1 MCDFLQLNNQYVS
14 LPFNLEGGKLS
25 VFRSGFF
32 GVVKTDFGL
41 MLKFNWDSHVA
52 LTLPS
57 SYSGEIGGL
66 CGNWNGLADDDMMTP
81 DKSLA
86 KTPTAFGISWKV
98 RDDPGCSSD
107 CNDNKCPT
115 CQPDLMDRYQ
125 KREFCGIIT
134 DRNGPF
140 KDCHSKVDPKQYFDD
155 CAYDMC
161 LYQGH
166 ATALCA
172 ALGAYTSACQE
183 ASASVDVWRSDS
195 LCPPSCKANS
205 HYEVCA
211 TGCPQTC
218 SDLTESS
225 GCEGLPCTEG
235 CVCDDGFLLSDGE
248 CVPVAECGCV
258 HFGLS
263 YKAGQVFF
271 PEGLCKQRCV
281 CQAGGRVQCDAYSCG
296 PSEKCQV
303 KDGVQA
309 CHPDGT
315 GTCTV
320 FGASQYRSFDSQS
333 FSLSGDCMYKM
344 VEVIHSHEKKTNFSV
359 LVQQKSAG
367 GDTMVT
373 WTVQIEAYG
382 YMIVIFPGTSW
393 KIMVGEIKMNLP
405 LTLENGK
412 VKAYQNGFNVIVEM
426 DFGLKVSYDGFS
438 GVRIEIPSTY
448 KGAVGGLCGNF
459 NDDKAD
465 DFMLPSGV
473 QAVSAEKFAEEW
485 VNTQEGRTCH
495 TGCGSQCPP
504 TDEKK
509 RPEAEKACSILT
521 SKDGPVSQCHSLFP
535 PQQHFQECVQD
546 LITDPKNA
554 NMLCQHIQK
563 YVALCQSAGITVK
576 SWRTETF
583 CSVRCPANS
592 HYELCADTC
601 SSTCASLSVSSKCP
615 KCQEGCQCDDGFV
628 FDGDMC
634 VPLQDCGC
642 FVDGHYYKSGES
654 VMQFDCTEECHCEHG
669 VFSCKR
675 TECKP
680 SELCTIQDGAMGC
693 HLSATECPEN
703 SHYEP
708 CGTACPASC
717 GDLDAPT
724 KCKMACVEGCQ
735 CNTGFARS
743 GDKCVPLKSCGCTY
757 EGQYY
762 PSGKEFWADSKCTQQ
777 CKCNPASAKV
787 ECSKVKCKNS
797 QVCDLRNGVRDCYPV
812 SFGTCQGSGDPH
824 YRTFDGKKFDFQGT
838 CTYYLSKL
846 VNTADPSLVPFEV
859 RVQNQNRGRN
869 RAVSYTKTVEITV
882 YGSTVVLSKEN
893 PGKVLLNNQYVSLP
907 FNLEGGKLSVF
918 RSGFFGVVK
927 TDFGLMLKFNW
938 DSHVAL
944 TLPSSYSGEIGG
956 LCGNWNGLAD
966 DDMMTPDKSLAKT
979 PTAFGISWKVRD
991 DPGCSSDCNDNKCP
1005 TCQPDL
1011 MDRYQKREFCG
1022 IITDRNGPFK
1032 DCHSKVDPKQ
1042 YFDDCAYDM
1051 CLYQGHA
1058 TALCAALGA
1067 YTSACQEASA
1077 SVDVWRSDSLC
1088 PPSCKANS
1096 HYEVCATGCPQTCSD
1111 LTESSGCE
1119 GLPCT
1124 EGCACDDG
1132 FLLSDGECVPV
1143 AECGCV
1149 HFGRSYKAGQVF
1161 FPEVLCEQRCVC
1173 QAGGRVQCNAY
1184 GCGPNEKCQ
1193 VKDGVQACHPDG
1205 TGTCTVFGASQYR
1218 SFDSQSFSLSG
1229 DCMYKM
1235 VEVIRSLEE
1244 KTTFSVLVQ
1253 QKSAGGDTMVTRT
1266 VEIRVYEYKLAILP
1280 RVGEV
1285 KMNLPL
1291 TLENGKVKAYQNGF
1305 NVIVEMDFGLKVS
1318 YDGFSGVRI
1327 EIPSTY
1333 KGAVGGLCG
1342 NFNDDKADDFMLPSG
1357 VQAVSA
1363 EKFAE
1368 EWVNTQEGR
1377 TCHTGCGSQCPPT
1390 DEKKRPEAEK
1400 ACSILTSK
1408 DGPVSQCHSLFPPQQ
1423 HFQECVQDLITDPKN
1438 ANMLCQHIQK
1448 YVALCQSAGI
1458 TVKSWRTETFCS
1470 VRCPANSH
1478 YELCADTC
1486 SSTCASLSVSSKC
1499 PKCQE
1504 GCQCDDGFVFD
1515 GDVCVPLQDCGCFVD
1530 GHYYKSGQTVMWNNY
1545 PCMEL
1550 TCREKEDCILKGDTG
1565 TAICVPRSK
1574 TSCWAIGD
1582 PHYQTFDGTIFGFQG
1597 TCSYTVIDGVISN
1610 IPLSLE
1616 SDSIKF
1622 RQSGIRGIMET
1633 DFGFQVTFDW
1643 STLFMVTVTSSYY
1656 DNLAGICGTY
1666 NANQT
1671 DDFTTP
1677 SGVVVTNITEWAQSW
1692 SVPDRDPFCWHYCKG
1707 YCPTCSDEDQELYS
1721 STKYCGLIESKEGPF
1736 SQCHNTLAPEE
1747 SASNCL
1753 YDVCL
1758 NKGRQEVYCA
1768 ALTNYVA
1775 ACQKVGGTVSPE
1787 WRQISNCR
1795 KYRAII
1801 LSMYILKLLHIITN
1815 IMGE

>member
-1 MCDFLQLNNQYVS
+1 
-14 LPFNLEGGKLS
+14 
-25 VFRSGFF
+25 
-32 GVVKTDFGL
+32 
-41 MLKFNWDSHVA
+41 
-52 LTLPS
+52 
-57 SYSGEIGGL
+57 
-66 CGNWNGLADDDMMTP
+66 
-81 DKSLA
+81 
-86 KTPTAFGISWKV
+86 
-98 RDDPGCSSD
+98 
-107 CNDNKCPT
+107 
-115 CQPDLMDRYQ
+115 
-125 KREFCGIIT
+125 
-134 DRNGPF
+134 
-140 KDCHSKVDPKQYFDD
+140 
-155 CAYDMC
+155 
-161 LYQGH
+161 
-166 ATALCA
+166 
-172 ALGAYTSACQE
+172 
-183 ASASVDVWRSDS
+183 
-195 LCPPSCKANS
+195 
-205 HYEVCA
+205 
-211 TGCPQTC
+211 
-218 SDLTESS
+218 
-225 GCEGLPCTEG
+225 
-235 CVCDDGFLLSDGE
+235 
-248 CVPVAECGCV
+248 
-258 HFGLS
+258 
-263 YKAGQVFF
+263 
-271 PEGLCKQRCV
+271 
-281 CQAGGRVQCDAYSCG
+281 
-296 PSEKCQV
+296 
-303 KDGVQA
+303 
-309 CHPDGT
+309 
-315 GTCTV
+315 
-320 FGASQYRSFDSQS
+320 
-333 FSLSGDCMYKM
+333 
-344 VEVIHSHEKKTNFSV
+344 
-359 LVQQKSAG
+359 
-367 GDTMVT
+367 
-373 WTVQIEAYG
+373 
-382 YMIVIFPGTSW
+382 
-393 KIMVGEIKMNLP
+393 
-405 LTLENGK
+405 
-412 VKAYQNGFNVIVEM
+412 
-426 DFGLKVSYDGFS
+426 
-438 GVRIEIPSTY
+438 
-448 KGAVGGLCGNF
+448 
-459 NDDKAD
+459 
-465 DFMLPSGV
+465 
-473 QAVSAEKFAEEW
+473 
-485 VNTQEGRTCH
+485 
-495 TGCGSQCPP
+495 
-504 TDEKK
+504 
-509 RPEAEKACSILT
+509 
-521 SKDGPVSQCHSLFP
+521 
-535 PQQHFQECVQD
+535 
-546 LITDPKNA
+546 
-554 NMLCQHIQK
+554 MLCQHIQK

-583 CSVRCPANS
+583 CCKLPFHFRENFQGVFLLYFFLLEKREPVTNSFYLFAAVRCPANS

-642 FVDGHYYKSGES
+642 FVDGHYYKVCFTLRKGDPCEKVKCREKEKCHEGVCVHTSKETCTALGDPHYNTFDGKRFDFQGTCTYIIATTVNNTSGLTPFAILTKNDHRGNQRVAYVRTVTVMVYNQTIVINKERGTVNGLKTFLPVTLADGKLRVMWSGWYAVLMTDFGLEVKYDWDMKLYITAPSSYFRSLGGLCGNYNGDRQDDFTDLKGTKISTVIEFAKSWKVKDGDLFCHDDCVGECPSCSETLQEKYRSEIFCGLMAKNDGPFSSCHGTIEPNMYIDNCVYDVCINKGYKKSLCDNMES
-654 VMQFDCTEECHCEHG
+654 YANFCQEKGMKLDISWRTLADC
-669 VFSCKR
+669 
-675 TECKP
+675 P
-680 SELCTIQDGAMGC
+680 
-693 HLSATECPEN
+693 TECPEN

-893 PGKVLLNNQYVSLP
+893 PGKVLVSMIMHKYILNKV
-907 FNLEGGKLSVF
+907 VD
-918 RSGFFGVVK
+918 GFFGVVK

-1280 RVGEV
+1280 RASWCIMVIYFLHFYFF
-1285 KMNLPL
+1285 KL
-1291 TLENGKVKAYQNGF
+1291 KAYQNGF

-1597 TCSYTVIDGVISN
+1597 TCSYTVAKTNGKDDSLTAFSIVNKNEIRGNSDGSFLKSASIKVKGHEISILNHERGKVRIDGVISN

-1787 WRQISNCR
+1787 WRQISNCPLICPENSHYELCGSPCPATCAGPIAPETCPFPCVEGCQCNDSFVLSGEKCVSR
-1795 KYRAII
+1795 IEGCGCPHEGHYYMPDETFWADNRCQSKCTCDSTTRIVVCKKSGCKSNEACKVVDGIRACYPV
-1801 LSMYILKLLHIITN
+1801 SFKTCTAQGDPHFQSFDGKRFDFQGNCVYKLAGVCSKDPNLESFDITLEN
-1815 IMGE
+1815 NNRGNRRVSFAKVVTVKTAGNTFTISRDIPGKVLVSKFSVTPFISC